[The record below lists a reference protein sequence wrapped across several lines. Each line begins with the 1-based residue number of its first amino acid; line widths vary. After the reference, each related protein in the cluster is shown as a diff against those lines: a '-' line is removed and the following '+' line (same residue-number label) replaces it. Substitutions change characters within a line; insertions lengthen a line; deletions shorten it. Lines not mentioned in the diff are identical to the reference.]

1 MNARDIDLKST
12 IPGVLIV
19 VVVVLALLGALLS
32 KSFVIVDSGNVGVV
46 RTLGA
51 VQEQHLEEGF
61 HVIKPFLDKVTAV
74 DIRLQSADSSSAAAS
89 KDLQIV
95 TTDITVQYS
104 IVGEIAPMTFQRVGT
119 GEKIARGLV
128 GPAIQ
133 ESVKAVTAQYTAEAL
148 VTKRSDVKIQ
158 IQDAIIAFIDTTLQE
173 KDLVG
178 AIKVAN
184 VAITDFNFSEEF
196 NKAIEMKVRAE
207 QQALQAENEKKRII
221 TVAEANADQ
230 RKLEAEAAA
239 FQIEAESIA
248 RADAIQREALVLKD
262 SPELIQ
268 LRTVEQ
274 WDGIMPK
281 FVGGGAMPFLNVGS
295 VLEEKKAAE

>member
-1 MNARDIDLKST
+1 MNARDIDLKNNL
-12 IPGVLIV
+12 PGVLIV
-19 VVVVLALLGALLS
+19 VVVVVALIAGLLS
-32 KSFVIVDSGNVGVV
+32 RSFVIVDSGNVGVV

-61 HVIKPFLDKVTAV
+61 HVVKPFLDKVTAV

-95 TTDITVQYS
+95 TTEITVQYS

-119 GEKIARGLV
+119 GEKIARSLV

-133 ESVKAVTAQYTAEAL
+133 ESVKAITAQYTAEAL
-148 VTKRSDVKIQ
+148 VTKRSDVKLQ
-158 IQDAIIAFIDTTLQE
+158 IQDAIIAFINTTLLE

-178 AIKVAN
+178 AIRIAN
-184 VAITDFNFSEEF
+184 VAITDFNFSQEF

-207 QQALQAENEKKRII
+207 QQALQAENEKSKII
-221 TVAEANADQ
+221 TVAEANAAQ
-230 RKLEAEAAA
+230 RELEASASA
-239 FQIEAESIA
+239 FQIEAESVA
-248 RADAIQREALVLKD
+248 RAEAIKREAEALRD

-268 LRTVEQ
+268 LRTIEQ
-274 WDGIMPK
+274 WDGVMPK
-281 FVGGGAMPFLNVGS
+281 FVGGGAMPFLDVGNM
-295 VLEEKKAAE
+295 LKDEKPTE